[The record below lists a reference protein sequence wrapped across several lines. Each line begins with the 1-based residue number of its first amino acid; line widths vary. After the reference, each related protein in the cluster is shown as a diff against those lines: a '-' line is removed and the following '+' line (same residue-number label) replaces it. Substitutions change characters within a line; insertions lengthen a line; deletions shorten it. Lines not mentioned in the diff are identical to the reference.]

1 MLLDAQGLFRL
12 TQHVEEVIVR
22 KEEESGELELLFEN
36 VVVELLYHAVDCRV
50 SSLQGLKTTGHTTRI
65 QDGWLACCSCHMAPP
80 VAIYPLELLSDGWEL
95 VPDVL
100 RTEDWL

>member
-1 MLLDAQGLFRL
+1 
-12 TQHVEEVIVR
+12 
-22 KEEESGELELLFEN
+22 
-36 VVVELLYHAVDCRV
+36 
-50 SSLQGLKTTGHTTRI
+50 
-65 QDGWLACCSCHMAPP
+65 LACCSCHMAPP